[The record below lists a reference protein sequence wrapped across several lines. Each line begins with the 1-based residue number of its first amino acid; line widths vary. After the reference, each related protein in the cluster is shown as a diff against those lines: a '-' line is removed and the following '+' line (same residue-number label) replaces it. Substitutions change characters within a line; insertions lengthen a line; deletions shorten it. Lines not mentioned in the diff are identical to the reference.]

1 MAEQIKIYPKCKL
14 NDFQSISITQ
24 TGYITPCCLFA
35 GEGSF
40 KEIRQL
46 LGDKIEQL
54 HISSGTIDQI
64 IRSEAAKII
73 SLSFD
78 ENPMNL
84 CQRACGKPVRE
95 NTTPANG
102 IVERF

>member
-1 MAEQIKIYPKCKL
+1 MNEIKIYPKCKL
-14 NDFQSISITQ
+14 NDYQSISITQ

-40 KEIRQL
+40 KEIRTL
-46 LGDKIEQL
+46 LGDKLDQL

-64 IRSEAAKII
+64 IRSEAAKIV
-73 SLSFD
+73 SESFAS
-78 ENPMNL
+78 NPMKL
-84 CQRACGKPVRE
+84 CQSACGKPVRK

-102 IVERF
+102 CVERF